1 MIFGVISFCY
11 LVFRLHLKCVIIL
24 LHIRI
29 LSQGGNINIFKKCF
43 KIRRMFMG
51 SGFKCFTKLNIR

>member
-11 LVFRLHLKCVIIL
+11 LVFRLHLKCVFIL

-29 LSQGGNINIFKKCF
+29 LSQEGDKYIY
-43 KIRRMFMG
+43 KI
-51 SGFKCFTKLNIR
+51 LI